1 MALTDYEKKI
11 VTDIAYQDL
20 VYFKKETAEESNNV
34 MDQINLMISEGKNFK
49 GETLSDEKIEELTRV
64 KNRLTEIGAEDWKV
78 SYVQNHNEP
87 EQSGFY
93 GVLIDTGEEYTAGF
107 RGSENPGEL
116 GNAKNDWYEADL
128 KLVTDIQTKQQQQV
142 EVFLSNLNEKVNLD
156 KYGELEFAG
165 HSLGGNLA
173 VHAAIMA
180 EQYEKINNFNI
191 AGYNLDGPGYSSD
204 YIAKHQERI
213 QYLAENGKVEHYQWS
228 IVGAILIPIVER
240 QTLKTEGK
248 DSGSLIAEH
257 STDTLDFN
265 GDQFVIGKQEQ
276 KESIMASVTSFVDKL
291 PTVSKNLLIDTLGGM
306 LVAAIWTKE
315 KIFNDQGLTNFG
327 KGLIAG
333 AIVIVGGALLVA
345 GPAAVLAAVGTIIAG
360 VVQIAIRA
368 AIAFIGVVLVETI
381 AEFTINMIK
390 GIANQIGEAVQWTG
404 KQIASVIDS
413 AIDFI
418 NKAGGFL
425 QNLFGITKAVATPY
439 IQLDTNSLRNYANR
453 LSKVKSRLA
462 ELDSDMTSL
471 IFSESLPAVISAIK
485 ANNFPSQRKVQQ
497 CINYLDG
504 TADAFE
510 KAEKNILSR
519 V

>member
-1 MALTDYEKKI
+1 M
-11 VTDIAYQDL
+11 
-20 VYFKKETAEESNNV
+20 
-34 MDQINLMISEGKNFK
+34 
-49 GETLSDEKIEELTRV
+49 
-64 KNRLTEIGAEDWKV
+64 
-78 SYVQNHNEP
+78 
-87 EQSGFY
+87 
-93 GVLIDTGEEYTAGF
+93 EYC
-107 RGSENPGEL
+107 RG
-116 GNAKNDWYEADL
+116 
-128 KLVTDIQTKQQQQV
+128 
-142 EVFLSNLNEKVNLD
+142 NLD
-156 KYGELEFAG
+156 
-165 HSLGGNLA
+165 
-173 VHAAIMA
+173 
-180 EQYEKINNFNI
+180 
-191 AGYNLDGPGYSSD
+191 
-204 YIAKHQERI
+204 
-213 QYLAENGKVEHYQWS
+213 
-228 IVGAILIPIVER
+228 PIVER

-413 AIDFI
+413 AIDII
-418 NKAGGFL
+418 NKAGGFF
-425 QNLFGITKAVATPY
+425 QDLFGITKAVATPY